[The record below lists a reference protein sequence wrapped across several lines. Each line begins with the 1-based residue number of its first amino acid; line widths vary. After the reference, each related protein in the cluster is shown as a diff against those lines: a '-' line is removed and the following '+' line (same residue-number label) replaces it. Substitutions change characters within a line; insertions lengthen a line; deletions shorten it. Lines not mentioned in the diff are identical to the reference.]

1 MSTQPNG
8 KNMPLC
14 IGLTG
19 GIGCGKSTVAM
30 LFEQL
35 GVTVIDTDAIAR
47 TLTQPDGLA
56 MPRILS
62 TFGSDFLT
70 PEGALNRAK
79 LRQLIF
85 ADAVA
90 KTNLEAILHP
100 LILEVSNEQIRACTD
115 TPYVILMAPLLLE
128 VTSFLLLVQRV
139 LLVDCSEDL
148 QVSRV
153 QARSQLDESEIRTII
168 AQQISRAE
176 RLAQADDIIQN
187 NGTRENLNDQVFA
200 LHQQYLG
207 MLKKINI

>member
-1 MSTQPNG
+1 MSTQSNL
-8 KNMPLC
+8 KNVPFC

-19 GIGCGKSTVAM
+19 GIGCGKSTVAR

-47 TLTQPDGLA
+47 KLTQPDGLA
-56 MPRILS
+56 IPRIVA
-62 TFGSDFLT
+62 TFGTAFMT
-70 PEGALNRAK
+70 PEGTLNRDK

-85 ADAVA
+85 ADADA
-90 KTNLEAILHP
+90 KTDLEAILHP
-100 LILEVSNEQIRACTD
+100 LILEASNAQIRACTD

-139 LLVDCSEDL
+139 LLVDCSQDR

-153 QARSQLDESEIRTII
+153 MQRSQLAEPEIRAII
-168 AQQISRAE
+168 AQQISQAE

-187 NGTRENLNDQVFA
+187 NGSPDELHDQVSA
-200 LHQQYLG
+200 LHLQYLG
-207 MLKKINI
+207 MVDKIKI

>member
-1 MSTQPNG
+1 
-8 KNMPLC
+8 MPLC

-19 GIGCGKSTVAM
+19 GIGCGKSTVAK

-56 MPRILS
+56 MPRILT
-62 TFGSDFLT
+62 TFGTDFMT
-70 PEGALNRAK
+70 QEGTLDRAK

-85 ADAVA
+85 ADATA
-90 KTNLEAILHP
+90 KTSLEAILHP
-100 LILEVSNEQIRACTD
+100 LILEVSNAQIHACTD

-139 LLVDCSEDL
+139 LLVDCSEDF

-153 QARSQLDESEIRTII
+153 QARSQLDESEIRAII

-187 NGTRENLNDQVFA
+187 NGTRENLNDQVCA

-207 MLKKINI
+207 MVKKIKI